1 MIPRRKFLTG
11 VAIGIPFATVA
22 ARAAE
27 PLVITTRVCLLV
39 VCAML
44 SLPPVDVALAAD
56 PQIKPPIR
64 GLVSMGAY
72 RFVGKGGDPVNTLE
86 PLNAKAGIFS
96 GLVIIATWKQLQPTP
111 TSEIGENNVIDQ
123 ALADVEAYNARN
135 PAKPLAV
142 KLRVWGGFEAPDWAM
157 QFGGAPIATEHNG
170 RQRVLGRFW
179 SEAYRQAWSRF
190 QVQLAAKYDARP
202 LIREVS
208 ITSCMSFTAEP
219 FFLPNEPTVANP
231 LRAAGYTD
239 AAHRQC
245 LEHAVA
251 DYAPWK
257 ASRLVLSL
265 NPFYG
270 LSRRVGDVAFTE
282 QVMRSCRQAVGR
294 RCVFDNHDLDA
305 NPPKSLLPIYA
316 IMQRM
321 GPEIEFQ
328 TLHETP
334 EDFEGTIK
342 KGVSLGASS
351 IELWQDY
358 QGFPLVPDATLKRW
372 ATMIEGQ

>member
-1 MIPRRKFLTG
+1 MVPSQ
-11 VAIGIPFATVA
+11 
-22 ARAAE
+22 AR
-27 PLVITTRVCLLV
+27 LLI

-44 SLPPVDVALAAD
+44 WLPPGGGALAD

-72 RFVGKGGDPVNTLE
+72 RFVGKGGDPINTLE
-86 PLNAKAGIFS
+86 PLNAKPGIFG
-96 GLVIIATWKQLQPTP
+96 GLVIIAAWKQLQPTP
-111 TSEIGENNVIDQ
+111 DSEVGDNNVIDQ
-123 ALADVEAYNARN
+123 ALAEVRAYNARN
-135 PAKPLAV
+135 PERPLAV

-157 QFGGAPIATEHNG
+157 RLGGGAPITTEHNG
-170 RQRVLGRFW
+170 KQRILGPFW
-179 SEAYRQAWSRF
+179 SEAYRQAWSRL

-231 LRAAGYTD
+231 LRTAGYTD
-239 AAHRQC
+239 ATHRRC
-245 LEHAVA
+245 LEQAVA

-270 LSRRVGDVAFTE
+270 LSRKVGDVAFTE
-282 QVMRSCRQAVGR
+282 QVMRSRRQAVGR

-305 NPPKSLLPIYA
+305 DPPK
-316 IMQRM
+316 
-321 GPEIEFQ
+321 
-328 TLHETP
+328 TP
-334 EDFEGTIK
+334 RRDHAENGT
-342 KGVSLGASS
+342 G
-351 IELWQDY
+351 DR
-358 QGFPLVPDATLKRW
+358 VPDVAHHTPGFRRHHQ
-372 ATMIEGQ
+372 EGYFSRRELDRALAGLPRFSAGARCHAQAMGDHDRRTVIGDRIAMLNQRLMPSRYAMAVERRNRAIDY

>member
-1 MIPRRKFLTG
+1 MLITRR
-11 VAIGIPFATVA
+11 
-22 ARAAE
+22 
-27 PLVITTRVCLLV
+27 TRLLV
-39 VCAML
+39 ACAML
-44 SLPPVDVALAAD
+44 SLPPVGAALAD

-86 PLNAKAGIFS
+86 PLNAKAGIFG
-96 GLVIIATWKQLQPTP
+96 GLVIIASWKQLQPTP
-111 TSEIGENNVIDQ
+111 TSEIGDNNVIDQ
-123 ALADVEAYNARN
+123 ALAEVRAYNARN

-142 KLRVWGGFEAPDWAM
+142 KLRVWGGFEAPDWAL
-157 QFGGAPIATEHNG
+157 QLGGAPIATEHNG

-179 SEAYRQAWSRF
+179 SDAYRQAWSRL

-202 LIREVS
+202 LIREVAV
-208 ITSCMSFTAEP
+208 TSCMSFTAEP
-219 FFLPNEPTVANP
+219 FFLPNEPSVAAP

-270 LSRRVGDVAFTE
+270 LTRKVGDVAFTE
-282 QVMRSCRQAVGR
+282 QVMRACRQAVGR

-305 NPPKSLLPIYA
+305 VPPKSLLPIYA

-328 TLHETP
+328 TLHTTP
-334 EDFEGTIK
+334 QDFEGTIR

-358 QGFPLVPDATLKRW
+358 QGFPLVPDDTLKRW

>member
-1 MIPRRKFLTG
+1 MRPRHR
-11 VAIGIPFATVA
+11 P
-22 ARAAE
+22 ARLPSKRYVNASI
-27 PLVITTRVCLLV
+27 VITGCARLLT

-44 SLPPVDVALAAD
+44 SVPLLDGALAAD
-56 PQIKPPIR
+56 PQIKSPIR

-72 RFVGKGGDPVNTLE
+72 RFVGQGGDPVNTLA
-86 PLNAKAGIFS
+86 PLDAKAGIFG
-96 GLVIIATWKQLQPTP
+96 GLVIIASWKQLQPMP
-111 TSEIGENNVIDQ
+111 TSELGDDNVIDR
-123 ALADVEAYNARN
+123 ALADVRAYNARN

-142 KLRVWGGFEAPDWAM
+142 KLRVWGGFEAPDWAK
-157 QFGGAPIATEHNG
+157 QLGGAPIATEHNG
-170 RQRVLGRFW
+170 KQRILGRFW
-179 SEAYRQAWSRF
+179 SDAYRQAWARL
-190 QVQLAAKYDARP
+190 QVQLAARYDARP
-202 LIREVS
+202 LIREVAV
-208 ITSCMSFTAEP
+208 TACMSFTAEP

-245 LEHAVA
+245 LQQAVA

-270 LSRRVGDVAFTE
+270 LTRLGDAAFTE
-282 QVMRSCRQAVGR
+282 QVMRACRQAVGR

-316 IMQRM
+316 VMQKM

-334 EDFEGTIK
+334 EDFEGTIR

-372 ATMIEGQ
+372 ADMIEAR

>member
-142 KLRVWGGFEAPDWAM
+142 KLRGVGRVR
-157 QFGGAPIATEHNG
+157 GAGVGHAARRCADPHRA
-170 RQRVLGRFW
+170 Q
-179 SEAYRQAWSRF
+179 RQA
-190 QVQLAAKYDARP
+190 ACPRP
-202 LIREVS
+202 ILERSLSTGV
-208 ITSCMSFTAEP
+208 
-219 FFLPNEPTVANP
+219 VAVP
-231 LRAAGYTD
+231 GAT
-239 AAHRQC
+239 
-245 LEHAVA
+245 
-251 DYAPWK
+251 
-257 ASRLVLSL
+257 
-265 NPFYG
+265 
-270 LSRRVGDVAFTE
+270 
-282 QVMRSCRQAVGR
+282 CRQVRCAAADPRGLDHVLHVVYGRAV
-294 RCVFDNHDLDA
+294 
-305 NPPKSLLPIYA
+305 LPS
-316 IMQRM
+316 
-321 GPEIEFQ
+321 E
-328 TLHETP
+328 
-334 EDFEGTIK
+334 
-342 KGVSLGASS
+342 
-351 IELWQDY
+351 
-358 QGFPLVPDATLKRW
+358 
-372 ATMIEGQ
+372 

>member
-1 MIPRRKFLTG
+1 
-11 VAIGIPFATVA
+11 
-22 ARAAE
+22 
-27 PLVITTRVCLLV
+27 
-39 VCAML
+39 ML
-44 SLPPVDVALAAD
+44 SLPPVNGALATD

-72 RFVGKGGDPVNTLE
+72 RFVAIGGDPVNTLE
-86 PLNAKAGIFS
+86 PLNAKAGIFG

-111 TSEIGENNVIDQ
+111 TSEIGENNAIDQ
-123 ALADVEAYNARN
+123 ALADVRAYNARN
-135 PAKPLAV
+135 PARPLAV

-157 QFGGAPIATEHNG
+157 QLGGAPISTVHNDKP
-170 RQRVLGRFW
+170 RVLGRFW
-179 SEAYRQAWSRF
+179 SPAYRGAWSRF
-190 QVQLAAKYDARP
+190 QEQLAAKYDTRP

-219 FFLPNEPTVANP
+219 FFLPTEPTVANP

-245 LEHAVA
+245 LAHAVA

-270 LSRRVGDVAFTE
+270 LKGRFPGDAAFTE
-282 QVMRSCRQAVGR
+282 QVMRSCRQALGR

-316 IMQRM
+316 VMQKM
-321 GPEIEFQ
+321 GPEIQFQ

-351 IELWQDY
+351 IELWQDFR
-358 QGFPLVPDATLKRW
+358 GFPLVPDATLKRW
-372 ATMIEGQ
+372 ATMLEER

>member
-1 MIPRRKFLTG
+1 MVVISR
-11 VAIGIPFATVA
+11 
-22 ARAAE
+22 AR
-27 PLVITTRVCLLV
+27 LLV

-44 SLPPVDVALAAD
+44 SLPAVDAALAD
-56 PQIKPPIR
+56 VQIKPPIR

-86 PLNAKAGIFS
+86 PLNAKPGIFG

-111 TSEIGENNVIDQ
+111 DSEIADNNVIDR
-123 ALADVEAYNARN
+123 ALAEVRAYNARN
-135 PAKPLAV
+135 PDRPLAV
-142 KLRVWGGFEAPDWAM
+142 KLRVWAGFEVPDWAM
-157 QFGGAPIATEHNG
+157 RLGGGAPIPTEHNG
-170 RQRVLGRFW
+170 RQRVLGPFW
-179 SEAYRQAWSRF
+179 SEAYRQAWSRL
-190 QVQLAAKYDARP
+190 QAQLAAKYDARP

-270 LSRRVGDVAFTE
+270 LSRRVGDVAFT
-282 QVMRSCRQAVGR
+282 A
-294 RCVFDNHDLDA
+294 
-305 NPPKSLLPIYA
+305 LLPRGGRA
-316 IMQRM
+316 AMRLRQSRSRCQSAEE
-321 GPEIEFQ
+321 PPSDLCDHAEN
-328 TLHETP
+328 
-334 EDFEGTIK
+334 GT
-342 KGVSLGASS
+342 G
-351 IELWQDY
+351 DR
-358 QGFPLVPDATLKRW
+358 VPDVAHDPPGFRRHHQ
-372 ATMIEGQ
+372 EGCFSRCELDRALARLPRFSAGAGCHAQAMGDHDRRTVIAIRLSD